1 MNKQAIT
8 SKIKP
13 ILSKL
18 LPALITYF
26 IMQVVLYNKIHF
38 IFQFPEQ
45 KTLTFYFL
53 YACAILFGITFLTFL
68 YTVLWKLLK
77 KDERFLSYFKY
88 FIPYFLIMAVFFILT
103 WPGIFKGDEFYVI
116 RAALSFDMSPAQSGL
131 TSIFYI
137 SCLLFFPSMATITG
151 VQLLIICSIFA
162 YIMKN
167 LNDLYHSKWIYT
179 MYIPCL
185 LLPVIDGNLFTLRST
200 LVGWLFAFLLFKLFF
215 AYQNY
220 VRSESKISLTDV
232 TIFALVGGLI
242 CAWRTEFIYLILL
255 LPLTL
260 WFLKTCNLKKAV
272 LLLCAMAVSFG
283 LFQTPNKI
291 AADGSNKYPISLVLN
306 PLANLF
312 TEEHL
317 AGPQVYED
325 ILTINELVDVQ
336 LLRKSAS
343 VRNISQYWN
352 IPDVLPDEQLSR
364 FMEASLR
371 IILYNPQAFLKYRVQ
386 TFAYT
391 NGFYENRINHP
402 GGEMVSGI
410 LNLEYYGEDYK
421 TKFLAVN
428 PLLSQSLR
436 EKTIEFLACRDY
448 EQNGSK
454 TGTALLIFYNC
465 VPTLVLL
472 LICMIAALFLKKK
485 EFVCIGILCLIQ
497 VAFIFLTAPAMF
509 FMYYYCFYFCG
520 YLICALFVV
529 DMVVHKKLGSV
540 LRQEN
545 RNS

>member
-1 MNKQAIT
+1 MTKQAMI
-8 SKIKP
+8 SKLKP
-13 ILSKL
+13 ILFRL
-18 LPALITYF
+18 LPALITYLL
-26 IMQVVLYNKIHF
+26 MQVVLYNKIHF

-53 YACAILFGITFLTFL
+53 YACAILFGITFLTLL
-68 YTVLWKLLK
+68 YTALWKIIK
-77 KDERFLSYFKY
+77 KEEHFLSYFKY
-88 FIPYFLIMAVFFILT
+88 FVPYFGIMAVFFVLT

-151 VQLLIICSIFA
+151 VQLLIICSILA

-167 LNDLYHSKWIYT
+167 LNDLYHSKWIYVT
-179 MYIPCL
+179 YIPCL
-185 LLPVIDGNLFTLRST
+185 LLPVIDGNLFTLRAT

-215 AYQNY
+215 VYQAY
-220 VRSESKISLTDV
+220 VRSESKLSLTDISV
-232 TIFALVGGLI
+232 FALVGGLV
-242 CAWRTEFIYLILL
+242 CAWRTEFIYLVPL
-255 LPLTL
+255 LPLTFI
-260 WFLKTCNLKKAV
+260 FLKVCNFKRAV
-272 LLLCAMAVSFG
+272 LLLCALAVSFG

-291 AADGSNKYPISLVLN
+291 ASNGSNKYPISLVLN

-352 IPDVLPDEQLSR
+352 IPDVLPDEQLNR

-391 NGFYENRINHP
+391 NGFYESRINHP

-421 TKFLAVN
+421 TKFIAVN

-448 EQNGSK
+448 EQDASK

-472 LICMIAALFLKKK
+472 LICMIAAVFLRKKA
-485 EFVCIGILCLIQ
+485 FVCMGILCLIQ

-509 FMYYYCFYFCG
+509 FMYYFCFYLCG
-520 YLICALFVV
+520 YLLCGLFVL
-529 DMVVHKKLGSV
+529 DMLGRSKFSDM
-540 LRQEN
+540 LGEEK
-545 RNS
+545 